1 MRSLATVLAAM
12 FATPLVA
19 QTSEAPLEQI
29 SIWTSIGILFFL
41 LLAAL
46 IVISILCQL
55 LIVIGLVP
63 GKGKVRS
70 VMFWLARVVSN
81 VQTTSKRDTSSS
93 SGGKGGGGSFGGGG
107 SSGNW

>member
-1 MRSLATVLAAM
+1 MRSFSAIFTAM
-12 FATPLVA
+12 FATPIAA
-19 QTSEAPLEQI
+19 QTNEAPVEQI

-46 IVISILCQL
+46 IVVSILCQV
-55 LIVIGLVP
+55 LIAIGLVP
-63 GKGKVRS
+63 KKGKVRS

-81 VQTTSKRDTSSS
+81 VQTTSKRDSSS
-93 SGGKGGGGSFGGGG
+93 SGSSKSSGGTFGGGG

>member
-1 MRSLATVLAAM
+1 MRSLIAIFTTLYATSLAA
-12 FATPLVA
+12 
-19 QTSEAPLEQI
+19 QTNEAPVEQL

-46 IVISILCQL
+46 IVVSIFCQI
-55 LIVIGLVP
+55 LIAVGLVP
-63 GKGKVRS
+63 KKGKVRS
-70 VMFWLARVVSN
+70 AVFWLARVVSN

-93 SGGKGGGGSFGGGG
+93 GSGKSSGGSFGGGG